1 MARERH
7 YVPRIPRDLVGVLY
21 RERIRRGIPMTRLVE
36 EILTDVLRETE
47 SWKLMEE
54 ERSYQPGQSKQP

>member
-36 EILTDVLRETE
+36 EILTDALRETE
-47 SWKLMEE
+47 SWKLMDE
-54 ERSYQPGQSKQP
+54 ERSYRPGQSKQP

>member
-7 YVPRIPRDLVGVLY
+7 YVPRIPRELVGVLY

-36 EILTDVLRETE
+36 QILTDALRDTD
-47 SWKLMEE
+47 SWKLMEQE
-54 ERSYQPGQSKQP
+54 HSYQDGRGKQP